1 MGGSFSCPSGFEER
15 SFFACSAVCPAEFK
29 KLRGQQEDECVHI
42 IRNNRR
48 FRLRNVP
55 KQRDIDRE
63 NSVEPPLYER
73 ERIRVRNEAAE
84 VRRQVE
90 EDIERAR
97 EVNAASDSRNQ
108 HIQQF
113 SNIQS
118 QAAVFTSMKGAAQ
131 EVRDVTNSLRRF
143 RPPTAPSSDLE
154 IQRKAIIDISN
165 RNLYFV
171 QIALACVIL
180 ALVGYLILPI
190 GYAHGIAF
198 LILCVAIAVGFFLRK
213 E

>member
-1 MGGSFSCPSGFEER
+1 MGGSFSCPAGFEQK
-15 SFFACSAVCPAEFK
+15 SFFSCSAVCPAEFK
-29 KLRGQQEDECVHI
+29 KLRGELEDQCVHI
-42 IRNNRR
+42 TRNVRR
-48 FRLRNVP
+48 FALRNLP
-55 KQRDIDRE
+55 RQRRIDGE
-63 NSVEPPLYER
+63 TPTEPPLYER
-73 ERIRVRNEAAE
+73 ERIRVRNQAAE

-90 EDIERAR
+90 EDIERRR
-97 EVNAASDSRNQ
+97 ELNAASDSRNNRV
-108 HIQQF
+108 QQF
-113 SNIQS
+113 SKIQS
-118 QAAVFTSMKGAAQ
+118 ESAVYTSMKGAAQ
-131 EVRDVTNSLRRF
+131 EVRGITDSLRRF

-154 IQRKAIIDISN
+154 IERKAITDVTK